1 VRDAVGHQWIT
12 CIPMPPPRR
21 TPSSGSSPPAIA
33 RGATARSAASPRV
46 GSSLATRRPPH
57 NGDAKEP
64 TPKHDADLKDQ
75 VSFRR
80 VSYISLFICILQ
92 LLVQLQNKDQ
102 SIAALA
108 TENDSLTS
116 ALHATETRLN
126 ELYAE
131 QLRSE
136 VELAQRIDI
145 IDKLRAQ
152 VRELE
157 REKRDL
163 QRRYNEQAC

>member
-1 VRDAVGHQWIT
+1 
-12 CIPMPPPRR
+12 M
-21 TPSSGSSPPAIA
+21 
-33 RGATARSAASPRV
+33 
-46 GSSLATRRPPH
+46 
-57 NGDAKEP
+57 
-64 TPKHDADLKDQ
+64 
-75 VSFRR
+75 
-80 VSYISLFICILQ
+80 
-92 LLVQLQNKDQ
+92 LVQLQNKDQ
-102 SIAALA
+102 SIAALS

-163 QRRYNEQAC
+163 QRRYNEQACLYSITTDASLTLY